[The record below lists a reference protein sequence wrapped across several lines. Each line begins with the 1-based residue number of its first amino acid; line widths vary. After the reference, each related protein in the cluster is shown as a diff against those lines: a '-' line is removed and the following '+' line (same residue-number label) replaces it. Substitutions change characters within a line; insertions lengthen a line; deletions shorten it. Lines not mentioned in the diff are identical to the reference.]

1 MKELLRQMLHIA
13 PQRRPTAAQILRHPW
28 LSRSRLLY
36 NQPGMQH
43 QAQQTG
49 LMGLATTTTT
59 STMAG
64 IVPASEYPPAENPE
78 AIKGAVHATFRAIAS
93 PQAANLGPV
102 GMSDLAR
109 RRKDKMNHS

>member
-1 MKELLRQMLHIA
+1 
-13 PQRRPTAAQILRHPW
+13 
-28 LSRSRLLY
+28 
-36 NQPGMQH
+36 MQH
-43 QAQQTG
+43 QAQQTVG
-49 LMGLATTTTT
+49 SATIV
-59 STMAG
+59 G
-64 IVPASEYPPAENPE
+64 IASGDGTLCSAENSE